1 MPTSSSLSA
10 MCWFLALVA
19 SSGLAAGATDLPPEL
34 RTREARSD
42 YGMVATG
49 SPEATM
55 AGVEI
60 LERGGNA
67 VDAAVAA
74 ALALGV
80 SDPDASGLGGITYM
94 LVHLAD
100 GPTVAVDG
108 SAVAP
113 LAVDNA
119 RLQAIKDAGEEHGY
133 ELVAVPTTLAVLDTA
148 LKRFGTM
155 DLATVLEPAT
165 KIAEDGYR
173 LSGLQILW
181 TEKYLPGILASE
193 YLRFIALEDGR
204 SLGRP
209 GDLHCRP
216 DLLRTLRRLAREGV
230 DSFYRGSIAAEIDA
244 DMRRHGGFLR
254 RSDLVRTRTRIRAPL
269 TVDYRGVTV
278 HAFPPPG
285 AGPAV
290 VQTLEIL
297 KEFSSELLAEDSP
310 TRHHV
315 LLEASRIALVDGR
328 RAAAMND
335 SPWGWPAEDA
345 AGRAAEWARAI
356 TPGRRL
362 PREVLGPQPDP
373 SCAASVGES
382 TTQVSVVDS
391 EGNVVSLTQTIG
403 QSFGAA
409 VATPGLGFP
418 YNALLEAFNFDR
430 PECPGFLRP
439 GTLIET
445 DMSPT
450 IALRGNQLLVALGS
464 PGSNRIPAIVATVLS
479 HMIDRGMALDEAV
492 AAPRVLWGGVT
503 GLRAFL
509 EIAPPVTGAVADEL
523 EGWGFEGMT
532 RVVFPPDVTEL
543 VKLGGVNAVA
553 FDPATGEYV
562 GVVDPRRGGLAEGP
576 RAVAP
581 R

>member
-1 MPTSSSLSA
+1 MPTSSPLST
-10 MCWFLALVA
+10 MGCFLALVA
-19 SSGLAAGATDLPPEL
+19 SAGLAAGTTDLPPEL
-34 RTREARSD
+34 EARESRSD

-80 SDPDASGLGGITYM
+80 SDPDASGLGGITYL

-100 GPTVAVDG
+100 GPTVAIDG

-119 RLQAIKDAGEEHGY
+119 RLQAMKDAGEEYGY
-133 ELVAVPTTLAVLDTA
+133 ELVAVPTTLAVLDA
-148 LKRFGTM
+148 ARSRFGTM
-155 DLATVLEPAT
+155 DLATVLEPAM
-165 KIAEDGYR
+165 KIAEHGYR

-181 TEKYLPGILASE
+181 TEKYLPGILASD

-204 SLGRP
+204 HVGHP

-216 DLLRTLRRLAREGV
+216 DLLRTLRQLAREGV

-244 DMRRHGGFLR
+244 DMRRRGGFLR
-254 RSDLVRTRTRIRAPL
+254 RADLARVRPRVRSVL

-278 HAFPPPG
+278 HTFPHPG
-285 AGPAV
+285 AGAV
-290 VQTLEIL
+290 LTQTLNIL
-297 KEFSSELLAEDSP
+297 KQFPPELLAQDSAA
-310 TRHHV
+310 RHHV
-315 LLEASRIALVDGR
+315 VLEASRIALVDGR
-328 RAAAMND
+328 ASAAITDGPWGEPAHLSTSRAAD
-335 SPWGWPAEDA
+335 
-345 AGRAAEWARAI
+345 WARRI
-356 TPGRRL
+356 TPGRLL
-362 PREVLGPQPDP
+362 PREELGPLSDP
-373 SCAASVGES
+373 ECERNVGES
-382 TTQVSVVDS
+382 TTHVSVVDS
-391 EGNVVSLTQTIG
+391 QGNVVSLTQTLG

-418 YNALLEAFNFDR
+418 YNALLEAFNFDM
-430 PECPGFLRP
+430 PQCPGFLKP
-439 GTLIET
+439 GTLVET

-479 HMIDRGMALDEAV
+479 NMIDRGMALGDAV

-509 EIAPPVTGAVADEL
+509 EIALPVTREAADKL
-523 EGWGFEGMT
+523 EEWGFEGMT
-532 RVVFPPDVTEL
+532 RVGFPPDVTEL

-553 FDPATGEYV
+553 FDPATGSYI

-576 RAVAP
+576 RVVVQ
-581 R
+581 

>member
-1 MPTSSSLSA
+1 
-10 MCWFLALVA
+10 MCCFLALVA
-19 SSGLAAGATDLPPEL
+19 FAGLAADGTQLPPEL
-34 RTREARSD
+34 ETRVARSD

-67 VDAAVAA
+67 VDAAAAA

-80 SDPDASGLGGITYM
+80 SDPDASGLGGITYL

-113 LAVDNA
+113 VAVDNA

-148 LKRFGTM
+148 LTRFGTM
-155 DLATVLEPAT
+155 DLATVLEPAI

-173 LSGLQILW
+173 LSSLQILW

-204 SLGRP
+204 HLGRP

-216 DLLRTLRRLAREGV
+216 DLLRTLQRLAREGV
-230 DSFYRGSIAAEIDA
+230 ESFYRGNIAAEIDA
-244 DMRRHGGFLR
+244 DMRRQGGFLR
-254 RSDLVRTRTRIRAPL
+254 RSDLVRTRTRMRSPL

-285 AGPAV
+285 AGPAL

-297 KEFSSELLAEDSP
+297 KEFPSELLAEDSP

-328 RAAAMND
+328 RSAAM
-335 SPWGWPAEDA
+335 SQGPWGRTSHDSASHA
-345 AGRAAEWARAI
+345 ADWARAI

-362 PREVLGPQPDP
+362 PREALGPQPDP

-445 DMSPT
+445 DMTPT
-450 IALRGNQLLVALGS
+450 IALRGRELVAALGS

-479 HMIDRGMALDEAV
+479 HMIDRGMALGDAV

-503 GLRAFL
+503 GLRAFV
-509 EIAPPVTGAVADEL
+509 EIAPPVSAGVADEL
-523 EGWGFEGMT
+523 ESWGFEGMT

-553 FDPATGEYV
+553 FDPATGAYV

-576 RAVAP
+576 RAVVQ